1 MADVA
6 ESILSKKA
14 DAAAAD
20 PVKTDFGTIFEPPK
34 LSPKPSADNPTAK
47 APTDA
52 AVLPSEKV
60 IGSEKVVP
68 VEQAAP
74 VEPVTTPKE
83 VPAAT
88 DKSAPALDLAK
99 PLIPELVNGL
109 ALSKE
114 VARILDNDVPVANR
128 AQNIPEAEAAYNR
141 AIEIAKQVTPEQI
154 AAAKADYEAVLKAK
168 ASEKDPEK
176 LRALAERQAADYTL
190 MRVSDCA
197 QGNKALWLY
206 RQGRI
211 EEGSA
216 QFLQAAGLSPEDAK
230 NLSKLTPE
238 QKSMLGEK
246 LNANATILTDP
257 NFMRQY
263 MRIMESGQ
271 KLPQEFVDIHQYLR
285 DEQENAAAVKVSDTP
300 VDPSQETRIATIQR
314 LFPNEAANLAAVQEG
329 KKLFDTLNG
338 EGATALTA
346 EQRIVLAASVKAAD
360 DNLLLNKARYEF
372 TTAELERLVPV
383 EKAQAVSAAMSTLD
397 AEFIKL
403 EESSP
408 KGVDGKSAISQADKE
423 LWQTIT
429 SAEVSSVERDAA
441 IAKMGQAHPALGA
454 ALSELVGNFDST
466 EDCFSAMRLQ
476 VSIPETLQKF
486 DEAVFI
492 QAASHLNYALLLNN
506 IPGKAEDGSDNKDT
520 AKAVLESS
528 FANLPDETIQ
538 RLVANPLVVQLA
550 TETGAKLPEV
560 TKSAESAESAAEPA
574 STTDA
579 PASTPIAPDDAAAQL
594 AAATPEQ
601 LLDAAR
607 VWSQKG
613 PDYIPQT
620 MAAYEE
626 LIKRLED
633 PATIEAA
640 KKQLESNVVA
650 LEKEQTLDGKP
661 MDAATRLQYH
671 QDNAEVLNL
680 LSQGI
685 TFRREYAAYLG
696 GKDALAIDTK
706 KPENLQPMLGSKDE
720 QMNLNKSMNDQLKLV
735 YQAADNMPVDLMKRE
750 LANLEKSMNTIGSSD
765 TDGLIAKAIDILQG
779 NKDVPG
785 AIDISVTTRTAAAMM
800 YISQG
805 AVFNKETNVWE
816 RRSSGAVDSLYQPT
830 MALELLKQADAKYK
844 EIHGAN
850 ATDPGLDRVKA
861 FGAQLAPEQF
871 KVISTKANTEMWSNG
886 ANLFDF
892 GLSFATQ
899 LGMAALLSKT
909 RMGFAAKHAVADVT
923 SIGVNYASRAAMMR
937 YGTGEWEDPADT
949 AVNAAAAAAFVAAF
963 KYGGIAGKNFRQGNI
978 ASYQSVADAAR
989 NMDNQVGKVMTLG
1002 EYGDRLAGIGMNTEA
1017 QAIRSSSFAGR
1028 KIAELTDD
1036 QLKAI
1041 LPTSLSRRGAE
1052 AMSRIQAGMTPEL
1065 KAIIELQKKGISTVG
1080 DMKAAVAKDLSST
1093 QEFVQAAKALPGYEK
1108 MTPRQI
1114 MEKLAAS
1121 GNSRFDTAEKITN
1134 ELAGLAYGA
1143 RLPRLGNVESFILLG
1158 DRGRKIA
1165 TRQINSIADVEA
1177 YLVKATPE
1185 GEVARLFP
1193 GLKGQADDAILRQV
1207 EGQGKGI
1214 FGNLSRN
1221 RTDGQGW
1228 RKLDGM
1234 SDQIEKIQPKTMA
1247 AKASEIAWT
1256 NRFYSGLSI
1265 PKTTNASVADVQA
1278 LAAGMKRRADGV
1290 SVASYIVGYHAY
1302 ESITGVYDR
1311 LGKGVDENGKPR
1323 SFAFGEAMLDANFGS
1338 TNPTAMDFLGT
1349 AGRDFAG
1356 AFFAG
1361 PSFRALSRVGMA
1373 ETRDLG
1379 FNGVRETVKTLGNQ
1393 SLGAPPF
1400 VPFWGATIST
1410 YQQWKINNGAD
1421 QPLADKDYGLGL
1433 TVGPDAMTPESV
1445 APQPTYETPKQVH
1458 EAPATTH
1465 AGSVA
1470 SPAASP

>member
-14 DAAAAD
+14 DAAAVD
-20 PVKTDFGTIFEPPK
+20 PVKTDFGNIFETPKLAPK
-34 LSPKPSADNPTAK
+34 LSADSATAK
-47 APTDA
+47 APSDA
-52 AVLPSEKV
+52 ALTAPAKAEKAAH
-60 IGSEKVVP
+60 
-68 VEQAAP
+68 VEQVAP
-74 VEPVTTPKE
+74 VKGTSAASTDT
-83 VPAAT
+83 PAA
-88 DKSAPALDLAK
+88 ALDLSK
-99 PLIPELVNGL
+99 PLTPELVKGL
-109 ALSKE
+109 VLSNE
-114 VARILDNDVPVANR
+114 VARILDNDVHVANR
-128 AQNIPEAEAAYNR
+128 AQKTPEAEAAYNK

-168 ASEKDPEK
+168 AAEKDPEK
-176 LRALAERQAADYTL
+176 LRVLAERQAADYTL
-190 MRVSDCA
+190 MRVNDCA

-230 NLSKLTPE
+230 NLSKLTPK
-238 QKSMLGEK
+238 QKEELGEK

-263 MRIMESGQ
+263 MRIMESGL
-271 KLPQEFVDIHQYLR
+271 KLPQEFVDIHHYLR
-285 DEQENAAAVKVSDTP
+285 EQQEKVAAVKVSDTP
-300 VDPSQETRIATIQR
+300 VDANQEVRLATIQR
-314 LFPNEAANLAAVQEG
+314 LLPSEDANIAAIQEG
-329 KKLFDTLNG
+329 KKLVDVLNS

-346 EQRIVLAASVKAAD
+346 EQQKVLADSVTAAD
-360 DNLLLNKARYEF
+360 DNLTLSKAIYEF
-372 TTAELERLVPV
+372 TTAELERLVPE
-383 EKAQAVSAAMSTLD
+383 EKAPAVSAALENLD
-397 AEFIKL
+397 TEFKRI
-403 EESSP
+403 EERSRTGAVD
-408 KGVDGKSAISQADKE
+408 KTTDGKPTISQADKE
-423 LWQTIT
+423 LWHSIT
-429 SAEVSSVERDAA
+429 SAEVSSADRDAA
-441 IAKMGQAHPALGA
+441 IVKLGQAHPALGA
-454 ALSELVGNFDST
+454 AINQFIGNFDST
-466 EDCFSAMRLQ
+466 EKSFYALRLQ
-476 VSIPETLQKF
+476 TSMAETMQKY
-486 DEAVFI
+486 DDAAYI
-492 QAASHLNYALLLNN
+492 QPASHLNYALLLNN
-506 IPGKAEDGSDNKDT
+506 IAGKAEASNAEASSDYNAT
-520 AKAVLESS
+520 AKVVLESS
-528 FANLPDETIQ
+528 FTNLPEEAIQ
-538 RLVANPLVVQLA
+538 RLAADPLVIKLA
-550 TETGAKLPEV
+550 TDTGAKLPEL
-560 TKSAESAESAAEPA
+560 TKVSETTESTDAPA
-574 STTDA
+574 TTDAPSTTDA
-579 PASTPIAPDDAAAQL
+579 PASTPVGSDDKAALL
-594 AAATPEQ
+594 ATVTPEQ
-601 LLDAAR
+601 LLAAAR
-607 VWSQKG
+607 KWSQDG
-613 PDYIPQT
+613 PDFIPQT
-620 MAAYEE
+620 KAAYEE
-626 LIKRLED
+626 LLKRLED

-640 KKQLESNVVA
+640 KKHLENNVVA
-650 LEKEQTLDGKP
+650 LEKGQTHDGKP

-671 QDNAEVLNL
+671 QENAAVLNL

-685 TFRREYAAYLG
+685 TFRQEYAAYLG
-696 GKDALAIDTK
+696 GKDALAINTK
-706 KPENLQPMLGSKDE
+706 KPENLQPMLGNDDS

-735 YQAADNMPVDLMKRE
+735 YQTADKMPVDLMKRE
-750 LANLEKSMNTIGSSD
+750 LANLEKSVNTIGSSD
-765 TDGLIAKAIDILQG
+765 TEGLIPQVIDYLRG

-805 AVFNKETNVWE
+805 AVFNSETNIWE
-816 RRSSGAVDSLYQPT
+816 HRSSGAVDSLYQPT
-830 MALELLKQADAKYK
+830 MALELLKQADSKYK

-871 KVISTKANTEMWSNG
+871 KAISTKANTEMWSSG
-886 ANLFDF
+886 SALVDV

-909 RMGFAAKHAVADVT
+909 RMGFAAKHAVADAT

-937 YGTGEWEDPADT
+937 YGTGEWENPADT

-963 KYGGIAGKNFRQGNI
+963 KYGGIAGKKFGQGNI

-1002 EYGDRLAGIGMNTEA
+1002 EYGDRLAAIGMNTEA
-1017 QAIRSSSFAGR
+1017 QAIRSSNFAGR
-1028 KIAELTDD
+1028 KIAEITDD
-1036 QLKAI
+1036 QLKVV
-1041 LPTSLSRRGAE
+1041 LPTSLSTRGAE
-1052 AMSRIQAGMTPEL
+1052 AMSQIQAGMTPEL
-1065 KAIIELQKKGISTVG
+1065 KAIVELQKKGISTVG
-1080 DMKAAVAKDLSST
+1080 DMKAAVAQDLSST

-1108 MTPRQI
+1108 RTPRQI

-1121 GNSRFDTAEKITN
+1121 GNTRFDTAEKITT

-1143 RLPRLGNVESFILLG
+1143 RLPRLGNVESIILLG

-1165 TRQINSIADVEA
+1165 TRQVNSIADVEA

-1193 GLKGQADDAILRQV
+1193 GLKGQPDDAILRQV
-1207 EGQGKGI
+1207 EGQSSGI

-1234 SDQIEKIQPKTMA
+1234 SDQIEQIQPKTIA
-1247 AKASEIAWT
+1247 AKAKDIAFT
-1256 NRFYSGLSI
+1256 NRFYAGLSI
-1265 PKTTNASVADVQA
+1265 PKKSNASVADVQA

-1311 LGKGVDENGKPR
+1311 LGKGVDEDGKPKTY
-1323 SFAFGEAMLDANFGS
+1323 AFGEAMLDANFGS

-1379 FNGVRETVKTLGNQ
+1379 FKGVRETVKTLGNQ
-1393 SLGAPPF
+1393 ALGVPPF
-1400 VPFWGATIST
+1400 VPFWGATLVT

-1421 QPLADKDYGLGL
+1421 QPLEDKDYGLGL
-1433 TVGPDAMTPESV
+1433 TI
-1445 APQPTYETPKQVH
+1445 AP
-1458 EAPATTH
+1458 
-1465 AGSVA
+1465 
-1470 SPAASP
+1470 

>member
-6 ESILSKKA
+6 QSILTKQPDS
-14 DAAAAD
+14 AAAD
-20 PVKTDFGTIFEPPK
+20 PVKTDFSSIFEPPK
-34 LSPKPSADNPTAK
+34 LTPKPSADSATAK
-47 APTDA
+47 P
-52 AVLPSEKV
+52 
-60 IGSEKVVP
+60 P
-68 VEQAAP
+68 VEAAP
-74 VEPVTTPKE
+74 VKVEKAAPIEQVTSAKDTVAATTDK
-83 VPAAT
+83 PAA
-88 DKSAPALDLAK
+88 ALDLSK
-99 PLIPELVNGL
+99 PLSPELAQGL
-109 ALSKE
+109 VLSKE
-114 VARILDNDVPVANR
+114 VARILDNDVPQANR
-128 AQNIPEAEAAYNR
+128 AQNIPEAEAAYNK

-154 AAAKADYEAVLKAK
+154 AAAKADYDAVLKAK

-190 MRVSDCA
+190 MRINDCA

-238 QKSMLGEK
+238 QKEVLGEK

-257 NFMRQY
+257 NFMGQY
-263 MRIMESGQ
+263 MRIIESGQ
-271 KLPQEFVDIHQYLR
+271 KLPQEFIDIHQFLR
-285 DEQENAAAVKVSDTP
+285 DQQEKAAAVSVSDIP
-300 VDPSQETRIATIQR
+300 VDPSQEARKATIQR
-314 LFPNEAANLAAVQEG
+314 LFPNEAANIAAVQEG
-329 KKLFDTLNG
+329 KKLFDTLNS

-346 EQRIVLAASVKAAD
+346 EQQKVLATSVKAAD
-360 DNLLLNKARYEF
+360 DNLLLNKARYEY
-372 TTAELERLVPV
+372 TNAELERLVPE
-383 EKAQAVSAAMSTLD
+383 EKTAAVSAAMSKLD
-397 AEFIKL
+397 AEFKNI

-408 KGVDGKSAISQADKE
+408 KGADGKATISQADNE

-429 SAEVSSVERDAA
+429 TADVSPAERDAA

-454 ALSELVGNFDST
+454 ALNEFIGNFDSA
-466 EDCFSAMRLQ
+466 EDSFSAMRLQ
-476 VSIPETLQKF
+476 VSMAATLQKY
-486 DEAVFI
+486 DDAVFI

-506 IPGKAEDGSDNKDT
+506 ISGNAEAGKSADGKTETNSDNKDT
-520 AKAVLESS
+520 AKAVLEST
-528 FANLPDETIQ
+528 FANLPEEAIQ
-538 RLVANPLVVQLA
+538 RLASDPLVIKLA
-550 TETGAKLPEV
+550 TDTGAKLPEV
-560 TKSAESAESAAEPA
+560 TKSTETTESPESAVEPA
-574 STTDA
+574 KTTDA
-579 PASTPIAPDDAAAQL
+579 PASAQIAPGDTAALL
-594 AAATPEQ
+594 AAASPQQ
-601 LLDAAR
+601 LLEAAR
-607 VWSQKG
+607 DWSKKG

-620 MAAYEE
+620 KAAYEE
-626 LIKRLED
+626 LLRRLED
-633 PATIEAA
+633 PAIIEAA
-640 KKQLESNVVA
+640 KKDLEDNVTA
-650 LEKEQTLDGKP
+650 LEKDQTLDGKP
-661 MDAATRLQYH
+661 MDAATRLLYH
-671 QDNAEVLNL
+671 QENASVLNL

-685 TFRREYAAYLG
+685 IFHQEYAAYLG

-706 KPENLQPMLGSKDE
+706 KPENLQPMLGNNDS

-735 YQAADNMPVDLMKRE
+735 YQAADKMPVDLMKRE

-765 TDGLIAKAIDILQG
+765 TEGLIPQAIDYLRG
-779 NKDVPG
+779 TKDFPG

-816 RRSSGAVDSLYQPT
+816 RRSSGAADSLYQPT

-850 ATDPGLDRVKA
+850 ATDPALDRVKA

-871 KVISTKANTEMWSNG
+871 KAISTKENTEMWNSG
-886 ANLFDF
+886 ANLFDI

-909 RMGFAAKHAVADVT
+909 RMGFAAKHAVADAT
-923 SIGVNYASRAAMMR
+923 SVGANYASRAAMMR

-949 AVNAAAAAAFVAAF
+949 AVNAAATAAFVAAF
-963 KYGGIAGKNFRQGNI
+963 KYGGIAGRNFRQGNI
-978 ASYQSVADAAR
+978 AGYQSVADAAR

-1002 EYGDRLAGIGMNTEA
+1002 EYGDRLAAIGMNTEA
-1017 QAIRSSSFAGR
+1017 QAIRSSNFVGR
-1028 KIAELTDD
+1028 KIADLTDD

-1041 LPTSLSRRGAE
+1041 LPTSLSTRGAE

-1065 KAIIELQKKGISTVG
+1065 KAIIELQKKGISSVG
-1080 DMKAAVAKDLSST
+1080 DMKAALAKDLAST

-1121 GNSRFDTAEKITN
+1121 GNTRFDTAEKITN

-1143 RLPRLGNVESFILLG
+1143 RLPRLGNVESIILLG
-1158 DRGRKIA
+1158 DRGRKLA

-1177 YLVKATPE
+1177 YLLKATPE
-1185 GEVARLFP
+1185 SEVARLFP
-1193 GLKGQADDAILRQV
+1193 GLKGQPDDAILRQV

-1234 SDQIEKIQPKTMA
+1234 SDQIEQIQPKTMA
-1247 AKASEIAWT
+1247 AKAKDIAFT
-1256 NRFYSGLSI
+1256 NRFYGGLSI
-1265 PKTTNASVADVQA
+1265 PKTSNASVADVQA

-1290 SVASYIVGYHAY
+1290 SVGSYIVGYHAY

-1311 LGKGVDENGKPR
+1311 LGKGVDENGKPKTY
-1323 SFAFGEAMLDANFGS
+1323 SFGEAMLDANLGS

-1356 AFFAG
+1356 AFLAG

-1373 ETRDLG
+1373 KTSELG
-1379 FNGVRETVKTLGNQ
+1379 FNGVLETVKTLGNQ
-1393 SLGAPPF
+1393 AFGAPTF
-1400 VPFWGATIST
+1400 VPFGGASIAS
-1410 YQQWKINNGAD
+1410 YQQWKTYLAAD

-1433 TVGPDAMTPESV
+1433 SV
-1445 APQPTYETPKQVH
+1445 APDAVAPQAAYETPKQAEV
-1458 EAPATTH
+1458 PIPTTN